1 MAKYYFSSNKIIRDM
16 ASTTEETEVK
26 EKIETETEPTGKSI
40 GEIIE
45 VKENRSANVTEKAVR
60 EIQLVLPSTEIEWI
74 RNRNQA
80 YDVQFKDR
88 VNNRPR
94 NERWQKAANDPHRFD
109 YNAST
114 GFTKYQE
121 DKDGPWLDFMI
132 AGHPKCGTTTL
143 VANLANVAPMKVK
156 DFCVSQMH
164 ALLRYVYKAW
174 PEKFPEITDGP
185 NKYVPDTT
193 LQMRGAKCPRFIS
206 DPELILRYGP
216 AYPKTKLIIGIR
228 HPVSWFI
235 SFMNMGG
242 VGDLYSRMEICPHL
256 ADPTTGLPGG
266 VATENSRTNKDR
278 EVCIGE
284 CRCNIPVCFH
294 RARLHLPIARLG
306 KTALTSVE
314 RDLIAPDDPDGGVN
328 LFNGRIRNPIFV
340 YDLTQMKQDSY
351 WDEVAKFLGLS
362 YIPNENYHSSKGA
375 KHNKTLCTEYYDEFR
390 SKMMAHSYNM
400 SIWLEEYL
408 LPVAVDGERPDVTIA
423 NPDEFRSIMESY
435 KYDPCNRLIRRKSD
449 GEYILDPSIG
459 NGIMTINSDKVKSC
473 KGTFQRDRDKKG
485 EEIKKRK
492 AGSLNNSTDT

>member
-1 MAKYYFSSNKIIRDM
+1 M
-16 ASTTEETEVK
+16 ASTTKETEVK
-26 EKIETETEPTGKSI
+26 EKVETETEPTGKSI

-80 YDVQFKDR
+80 YGVQFKDR

-132 AGHPKCGTTTL
+132 A
-143 VANLANVAPMKVK
+143 ANVAPMKVK

-164 ALLRYVYKAW
+164 ALYDTYTKL
-174 PEKFPEITDGP
+174 PEKFPEMLMDR
-185 NKYVPDTT
+185 TT
-193 LQMRGAKCPRFIS
+193 YPR
-206 DPELILRYGP
+206 
-216 AYPKTKLIIGIR
+216 TKLIIGIR

-256 ADPTTGLPGG
+256 ADPITGLPGG

-459 NGIMTINSDKVKSC
+459 NGNHDDQ
-473 KGTFQRDRDKKG
+473 F
-485 EEIKKRK
+485 
-492 AGSLNNSTDT
+492 